1 MFLQTAKK
9 TDFFEVALF
18 RVKFG
23 PFITNLFKPKTC
35 CVLKLVLLCTI
46 LFAPIDL

>member
-23 PFITNLFKPKTC
+23 PFITNLFKPKTFF
-35 CVLKLVLLCTI
+35 VLKLVLLCI
-46 LFAPIDL
+46 I